1 MSLSIILGF
10 AVLLFVTL
18 VALLWSHWPAWLKG
32 VLITAVTVLYFY
44 GHEAVHSIWGIPSTD
59 ALPPKFVMLSAVVQ
73 EPTGKTPGLLYL
85 WVSKIGDNGPVLEPR
100 AYQLP
105 YTRKLH
111 MQIEEGIKKGRDGI
125 SQVGTAEVKAG
136 TGRGLGWLT
145 PGNDEQEIKISD
157 LPSPQLPEK

>member
-10 AVLLFVTL
+10 AILLFITL
-18 VALLWSHWPAWLKG
+18 VALLWSHWPIWLKG

-59 ALPPKFVMLSAVVQ
+59 ALPPKFVVLSAVVQ
-73 EPTGKTPGLLYL
+73 EPTNKTPGLLYL
-85 WVSKIGDNGPVLEPR
+85 WISKIGDNGPVLEPR

-105 YTRKLH
+105 YSRKLH
-111 MQIEEGIKKGRDGI
+111 TQIDEGIKKGRDGI

-136 TGRGLGWLT
+136 NGRGLGWLR